1 MLFRIIYP
9 GKTGRHE
16 DLKTAAREI
25 NPTARK
31 DWIGVMSTNEV
42 IEAKV
47 SDVEEG
53 KKLMRHIY
61 RKTGVFPKGYAYV
74 TSGGEIVMRASAS
87 SSELKYTLTDI
98 NTLLQSTLSTSKTSW
113 TDKTILA

>member
-16 DLKTAAREI
+16 DLKTAAREV

-31 DWIGVMSTNEV
+31 DWIGVMYTNDV

-74 TSGGEIVMRASAS
+74 DGDKWWGDRHEGISKFLGTEVYADR
-87 SSELKYTLTDI
+87 YRY
-98 NTLLQSTLSTSKTSW
+98 STPVDTEHFEDFL
-113 TDKTILA
+113 D